1 MRLSSSMDAVL
12 MSGGEQHD
20 KKASMALRKLSA
32 VCEALEARCLRLEQQ
47 LARAA
52 SVECFEAP

>member
-12 MSGGEQHD
+12 MSGGEHD

-52 SVECFEAP
+52 SVECFEAA